1 MKLGLQNCGYKTNI
15 IIKFYL
21 QMSSRNF
28 EEIFQLIKDGINKE
42 NTKMRKLIPP
52 RL

>member
-1 MKLGLQNCGYKTNI
+1 MTSG
-15 IIKFYL
+15 
-21 QMSSRNF
+21 NF
-28 EEIFQLIKDGINKE
+28 EKTFQLMKDDINKE